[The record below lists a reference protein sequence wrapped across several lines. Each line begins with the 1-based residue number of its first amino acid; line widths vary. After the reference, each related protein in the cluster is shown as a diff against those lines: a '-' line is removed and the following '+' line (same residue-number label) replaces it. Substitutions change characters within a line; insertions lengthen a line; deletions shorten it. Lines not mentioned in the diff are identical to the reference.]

1 MFGGGGG
8 TGGGSGDDITLPLG
22 PCCYMICRSRPC
34 MTQSCV
40 YVQRCSAT
48 TSISY
53 LVFIEKCDIK
63 ITTKLGLSIVS
74 FYIWIKAVEKF
85 KGKFSLFLKIVLLL
99 YIYLIICT
107 SKYNNLMQPFM
118 CAQLKMVK

>member
-1 MFGGGGG
+1 MHD
-8 TGGGSGDDITLPLG
+8 TIMCVCSTLQ
-22 PCCYMICRSRPC
+22 CYNKHI
-34 MTQSCV
+34 
-40 YVQRCSAT
+40 
-48 TSISY
+48 